1 MDKIQIVK
9 QCMKAAQDRQKSY
22 ADLHRRDIEYAV
34 GDKVFFKVSPWKG
47 ILRFGRHEKLSPRYI
62 GPYEV
67 IERVGPL
74 AYKLALPPELSQI
87 HNVFHV
93 SMLRRYRSDP
103 MHVLREIEMEITEKL
118 TYVEEPIEILGREIR
133 KLRKKEIPMVRVKW
147 SHHRTPREATWE
159 VEEHMKYKYPHLFED
174 SGK

>member
-1 MDKIQIVK
+1 M
-9 QCMKAAQDRQKSY
+9 
-22 ADLHRRDIEYAV
+22 
-34 GDKVFFKVSPWKG
+34 
-47 ILRFGRHEKLSPRYI
+47 
-62 GPYEV
+62 

-103 MHVLREIEMEITEKL
+103 RHVLRESEIKITEKL

-133 KLRKKEIPMVRVKW
+133 KSRRKKISMVKVKW
-147 SHHRTPREATWE
+147 SHYRTPREATWE
-159 VEEHMKYKYPHLFED
+159 IEEHMKSKYPHLFENG
-174 SGK
+174 GKLNFEDEIS

>member
-1 MDKIQIVK
+1 M
-9 QCMKAAQDRQKSY
+9 
-22 ADLHRRDIEYAV
+22 
-34 GDKVFFKVSPWKG
+34 KVSPWKG

-74 AYKLALPPELSQI
+74 AYKLVLPPELSQI

-103 MHVLREIEMEITEKL
+103 MHVLRESELESLK
-118 TYVEEPIEILGREIR
+118 
-133 KLRKKEIPMVRVKW
+133 
-147 SHHRTPREATWE
+147 S
-159 VEEHMKYKYPHLFED
+159 
-174 SGK
+174 

>member
-1 MDKIQIVK
+1 MRQLEGLEIVQITVDKIQIVK
-9 QCMKAAQDRQKSY
+9 QCMKATQDRQKSY
-22 ADLHRRDIEYAV
+22 ADLHRRDIEYVV
-34 GDKVFFKVSPWKG
+34 GDQVFLKVSPWKG
-47 ILRFGRHEKLSPRYI
+47 ILRFGRHGKLSPRYI

-103 MHVLREIEMEITEKL
+103 RHVLR
-118 TYVEEPIEILGREIR
+118 
-133 KLRKKEIPMVRVKW
+133 
-147 SHHRTPREATWE
+147 
-159 VEEHMKYKYPHLFED
+159 
-174 SGK
+174 

>member
-1 MDKIQIVK
+1 M
-9 QCMKAAQDRQKSY
+9 
-22 ADLHRRDIEYAV
+22 
-34 GDKVFFKVSPWKG
+34 
-47 ILRFGRHEKLSPRYI
+47 
-62 GPYEV
+62 

-87 HNVFHV
+87 YSVFHV

-103 MHVLREIEMEITEKL
+103 RHVLKESEMEITEKL

-133 KLRKKEIPMVRVKW
+133 KLRRNEIPIVKVKW

-159 VEEHMKYKYPHLFED
+159 VEEHMKSKYPHLFED
-174 SGK
+174 SGKLNFEDEIF